1 MYSLSGFRGFFLVP
15 ALGLLAAVALTLACG
30 DDSDSRDRSERE
42 DREPRS
48 SAKESTSAD
57 RARSSSDEEQ
67 TEEPDEPRQ
76 NDRGGSGE
84 RGFEDILEL
93 IPASADY
100 LLAVDAAAIMGGEA
114 PGAWTIFKNEFLSI
128 IEDYSYLEDFDI
140 ALEDVGIL
148 VLAGTING
156 DFDSAF
162 LGGRFSAEGIAETT
176 ENEPEE
182 HLGYR
187 LWPNLAFIDEERVII
202 EDTHQDELLTI
213 MDALAASD
221 HLDSDHLMMQALQ
234 QVSSGWLA
242 AATTNLEDLGILPPQ
257 LEIPA
262 SPGPSP
268 LLLLAAG
275 R

>member
-1 MYSLSGFRGFFLVP
+1 M
-15 ALGLLAAVALTLACG
+15 
-30 DDSDSRDRSERE
+30 
-42 DREPRS
+42 
-48 SAKESTSAD
+48 
-57 RARSSSDEEQ
+57 
-67 TEEPDEPRQ
+67 
-76 NDRGGSGE
+76 
-84 RGFEDILEL
+84 
-93 IPASADY
+93 
-100 LLAVDAAAIMGGEA
+100 DAAAIMGGEA

-148 VLAGTING
+148 VLAGTTNG

-234 QVSSGWLA
+234 HVSSGWLA
-242 AATTNLEDLGILPPQ
+242 AATTNLEDSGILPPPIWRF
-257 LEIPA
+257 LPRR
-262 SPGPSP
+262 GR
-268 LLLLAAG
+268 LLRFCWRRG
-275 R
+275 GEN